1 MTRLHSFLTFFDY
14 DYCQREF
21 IDVFIGKEE
30 GIYNE
35 TLRTGF
41 VIVACLDPD
50 NPVSSL
56 KIDNHILQ
64 YLIQVDGTVEKLLE

>member
-1 MTRLHSFLTFFDY
+1 M
-14 DYCQREF
+14 
-21 IDVFIGKEE
+21 FIGKEE

-64 YLIQVDGTVEKLLE
+64 YLIQVDGTVEKLLEDKEKTLDEIFDRIIEINFIGY